1 MKMLPPKTSEHSEL
15 NLEACERSKI
25 ERFATVF
32 AKTPILDGWQDSV
45 YASAIIVETAFYR
58 CSLKIYFEKF
68 NKNSQEIICAGV
80 RFFAKLYW
88 QPATLLKKTTSQLFS
103 SEFCEMF
110 QNKFFKKTSGRMLLE
125 FPKKFPFQSYF
136 C

>member
-1 MKMLPPKTSEHSEL
+1 MLPPKTSEHSEL

-45 YASAIIVETAFYR
+45 YASAIIVETAFNR
-58 CSLKIYFEKF
+58 CSLKSYFEKF

-80 RFFAKLYW
+80 LFFAKLYR
-88 QPATLLKKTTSQLFS
+88 QPATL
-103 SEFCEMF
+103 
-110 QNKFFKKTSGRMLLE
+110 FKKNYIAAVFLWVLWNVL
-125 FPKKFPFQSYF
+125 KQIL
-136 C
+136 